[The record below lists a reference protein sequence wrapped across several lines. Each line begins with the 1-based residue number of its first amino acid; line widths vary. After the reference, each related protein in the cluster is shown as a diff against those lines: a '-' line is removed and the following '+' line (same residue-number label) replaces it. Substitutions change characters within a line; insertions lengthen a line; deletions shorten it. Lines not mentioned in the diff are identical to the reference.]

1 MSWAKICPLTPCSA
15 RPCPACHIGS
25 VFGSENVIRLTTAQE
40 VIYIAAAVVFVVL
53 CIVIAHAVGR
63 RSGRRA
69 ISQRL
74 TALGSRL
81 GLDPPEDESNIE
93 TSLAYL
99 EQVTSGAAQAVT
111 ESARMPFGFDAPWT
125 P

>member
-1 MSWAKICPLTPCSA
+1 V
-15 RPCPACHIGS
+15 IGGREL
-25 VFGSENVIRLTTAQE
+25 VALTTASGIGL
-40 VIYIAAAVVFVVL
+40 VLGAIVVF
-53 CIVIAHAVGR
+53 IASVAWATRLGR

-93 TSLAYL
+93 TSA
-99 EQVTSGAAQAVT
+99 TRTAA
-111 ESARMPFGFDAPWT
+111 
-125 P
+125 